1 MMQAHKRP
9 YISFRTG
16 KLCWIELSFSEMVSW
31 VNYTNV
37 GQQRVHSRKEH
48 EDFPY
53 FNFASVEGSDSADLE
68 T

>member
-1 MMQAHKRP
+1 MLGAHKKP

-16 KLCWIELSFSEMVSW
+16 KLCWIEVSFSETVSW

-37 GQQRVHSRKEH
+37 GQQRAPNCEPYAS
-48 EDFPY
+48 FPY
-53 FNFASVEGSDSADLE
+53 FNFASVEGSDSANLE